1 MLVLEI
7 VLVLIGLIAVGI
19 SFKLSDYNSGAAG
32 KVLSDTHTIEEME
45 EEWERLREEII
56 LYKEEILESASDEL
70 SRLSNDKLLGMDEYS
85 GQVLERMNKN
95 HEEVVFLYD
104 MLKEKEAEIKDLV
117 HHVDSVKAQIHDE
130 TAQEYQK
137 MMEALKLLQEKRL
150 SVESVRGG
158 TGVENVLSK
167 TYGDSGDVHLDRKDI
182 ESAAIPSDSG
192 VAGKVR
198 QPGVSSVRNAAERG
212 QMPIEATQAK
222 HLAES
227 ARELSVPQ
235 EKQKVS
241 PSAQKTAVQE
251 KKQKVNHNQEI
262 INLYK
267 KGHSVLEIS
276 KLLSLGQGE
285 VKFVIDLFENR

>member
-1 MLVLEI
+1 
-7 VLVLIGLIAVGI
+7 
-19 SFKLSDYNSGAAG
+19 
-32 KVLSDTHTIEEME
+32 
-45 EEWERLREEII
+45 
-56 LYKEEILESASDEL
+56 
-70 SRLSNDKLLGMDEYS
+70 
-85 GQVLERMNKN
+85 
-95 HEEVVFLYD
+95 
-104 MLKEKEAEIKDLV
+104 
-117 HHVDSVKAQIHDE
+117 
-130 TAQEYQK
+130 

-167 TYGDSGDVHLDRKDI
+167 TYGDSENVHLDGKGI
-182 ESAAIPSDSG
+182 ESASLPSDFG
-192 VAGKVR
+192 VAGKV
-198 QPGVSSVRNAAERG
+198 QHLGVSSMRNAAERG

-227 ARELSVPQ
+227 ARELSEPQ

-241 PSAQKTAVQE
+241 PSVQKTAVQE

-262 INLYK
+262 ITLYK

>member
-19 SFKLSDYNSGAAG
+19 SFKLSDYNGGAAG
-32 KVLSDTHTIEEME
+32 KMLSDMHTIEEIE
-45 EEWERLREEII
+45 EEWERLHGELES
-56 LYKEEILESASDEL
+56 YKEEILQSASDEL

-104 MLKEKEAEIKDLV
+104 MLKEKETEIKDLV

-137 MMEALKLLQEKRL
+137 MMEALKLLQDRRL
-150 SVESVRGG
+150 SI
-158 TGVENVLSK
+158 L
-167 TYGDSGDVHLDRKDI
+167 
-182 ESAAIPSDSG
+182 PSDDDISE
-192 VAGKVR
+192 KVR
-198 QPGVSSVRNAAERG
+198 QRPVASGAGDMAG
-212 QMPIEATQAK
+212 QGKMPIEATQAK

-227 ARELSVPQ
+227 ARDLSAPKERQ
-235 EKQKVS
+235 TAS
-241 PSAQKTAVQE
+241 PPAKKTNMTG
-251 KKQKVNHNQEI
+251 KKQTANHNQEI
-262 INLYK
+262 IALYK
-267 KGHSVLEIS
+267 KGHSILEIS

>member
-19 SFKLSDYNSGAAG
+19 SFKLSDYNGGAAG

-45 EEWERLREEII
+45 EEWERLREEIV

-150 SVESVRGG
+150 SVESVRGS

-167 TYGDSGDVHLDRKDI
+167 TYGDRGNVLSDGKDI
-182 ESAAIPSDSG
+182 ESAATPSDSG
-192 VAGKVR
+192 AAGKV
-198 QPGVSSVRNAAERG
+198 QHPGMSQVRNVAERG

-227 ARELSVPQ
+227 ARELSEPQ

-241 PSAQKTAVQE
+241 PSVQKTAVQE

>member
-19 SFKLSDYNSGAAG
+19 SFKLSDYNGGAAG
-32 KVLSDTHTIEEME
+32 KVLSDTHTIKEME
-45 EEWERLREEII
+45 EEWERLREEIV
-56 LYKEEILESASDEL
+56 LYKEETLESASDEL

-104 MLKEKEAEIKDLV
+104 MLKEKETEIKDLV

-150 SVESVRGG
+150 SME
-158 TGVENVLSK
+158 GVGSSSGVGDALPKNYDGSK
-167 TYGDSGDVHLDRKDI
+167 DVYVDGKDI
-182 ESAAIPSDSG
+182 ESASFPSDSG
-192 VAGKVR
+192 MTGKVR
-198 QPGVSSVRNAAERG
+198 QPGVSSVGNVAERR

-227 ARELSVPQ
+227 ARELSEPQ

-241 PSAQKTAVQE
+241 PSARKTAMQE

-262 INLYK
+262 ITLYK